1 MTGMIGPPGP
11 VSNHDVQRGH
21 RKGGQRRRR
30 APVRQHPGI
39 DGQPGNH
46 ARPREPRCRAATAGW
61 WRRGRNAGRRPESNS
76 GCAAAMQTQA
86 RSRAPVPRQ
95 LPTGP
100 RSAAALLRAT
110 QTMAEA
116 IRHLNKADRA
126 AALDLG
132 EDVFRQHHDAATRWN
147 RQAQQQFRTVIERID
162 DRRSQDDWAGLVEQV
177 RVEFPNRNG
186 PQQLQDLA
194 AEVKQVLLDAD
205 RLSGPDTAECVV
217 IIDRSTSALI
227 ERGLSGILR
236 SYETQLRAPCG
247 RPDIPTWADS
257 RGHRSRP
264 SEPPALPP
272 AGSWRPSRW
281 QSAPSSG
288 SAGVAPGHGLPARS
302 PARSPPETPST
313 SRSCGRAER

>member
-1 MTGMIGPPGP
+1 MGCGC
-11 VSNHDVQRGH
+11 SERS
-21 RKGGQRRRR
+21 GGRTENT
-30 APVRQHPGI
+30 V
-39 DGQPGNH
+39 NL
-46 ARPREPRCRAATAGW
+46 REPIFDALEGFQLRQIG
-61 WRRGRNAGRRPESNS
+61 E
-76 GCAAAMQTQA
+76 QT
-86 RSRAPVPRQ
+86 
-95 LPTGP
+95 L
-100 RSAAALLRAT
+100 SAA

-132 EDVFRQHHDAATRWN
+132 EDVFRQHHDAAIRWN
-147 RQAQQQFRTVIERID
+147 RQAQQQFRTLIERID
-162 DRRSQDDWAGLVEQV
+162 DRRTQDDWAGLVEQV

-217 IIDRSTSALI
+217 IIDRGTSALS
-227 ERGLSGILR
+227 ERGLSGILEELR
-236 SYETQLRAPCG
+236 NAAESALRATQH
-247 RPDIPTWADS
+247 PDWADN
-257 RGHRSRP
+257 RRHRSRP
-264 SEPPALPP
+264 SEPPALLP

-302 PARSPPETPST
+302 PARSPPETHRPAKHAT
-313 SRSCGRAER
+313 R